1 MFTIIFL
8 ISSCRERNLLSL
20 RDSRIN
26 CQLSNL
32 PTSSLVSSDVEYV
45 PNWAIYKKLDSK
57 ECNTAILLNEGPKS
71 TGDGKNIK
79 ISFLRIVSYDA
90 CENNVSKI

>member
-1 MFTIIFL
+1 MIFL
-8 ISSCRERNLLSL
+8 ILPCRERNLLNL

-79 ISFLRIVSYDA
+79 ISFLRIVSYNDFRLRK
-90 CENNVSKI
+90 NVSKI

>member
-8 ISSCRERNLLSL
+8 ISFCRERNLLNL

-71 TGDGKNIK
+71 TEDGKNMK
-79 ISFLRIVSYDA
+79 IPFKGYF
-90 CENNVSKI
+90 